1 MPKQRASTLSALVC
15 LLVERLLPDAQQSYV
30 FSNLKACEWY
40 RQYNDVVPDFLRG
53 RPRSVI
59 LHCLE
64 RQSRSKEYKDEELRE
79 EEMEG
84 VFIIQG
90 KDGAQYVVD
99 FGRNSQEQKPSC
111 SCKDWIRWHIPCK
124 HFFAIFRLR
133 AEWGWDAL
141 PQSYRESAYL
151 STDHNATDSYFAQFS
166 TVLPSAEYSPKSS
179 TGPSDSAQAT
189 NSSGSTQLNARESPE
204 STSLRQEIPNKVRY
218 YSDSDVL
225 NEYCLYTCT
234 RGYPFQSW
242 PCQQEQRFTS

>member
-1 MPKQRASTLSALVC
+1 MYSQTRRHVSGTGSTMMLYQTFYEVGQDQSFFTVLRDNHEARSTKMKNYVKKKWKGYLLYRERMEPSMLWILVGIHRNRSH
-15 LLVERLLPDAQQSYV
+15 LVHAKTGSGGT
-30 FSNLKACEWY
+30 
-40 RQYNDVVPDFLRG
+40 FL
-53 RPRSVI
+53 
-59 LHCLE
+59 
-64 RQSRSKEYKDEELRE
+64 
-79 EEMEG
+79 
-84 VFIIQG
+84 
-90 KDGAQYVVD
+90 A
-99 FGRNSQEQKPSC
+99 NT
-111 SCKDWIRWHIPCK
+111 
-124 HFFAIFRLR
+124 FFAIFRLR

>member
-15 LLVERLLPDAQQSYV
+15 LLVERFLPDAQQSYV

-99 FGRNSQEQKPSC
+99 FGRIHRNRSHLVHAKTGSGGT
-111 SCKDWIRWHIPCK
+111 
-124 HFFAIFRLR
+124 FLANTFL
-133 AEWGWDAL
+133 
-141 PQSYRESAYL
+141 QSL
-151 STDHNATDSYFAQFS
+151 
-166 TVLPSAEYSPKSS
+166 
-179 TGPSDSAQAT
+179 G
-189 NSSGSTQLNARESPE
+189 
-204 STSLRQEIPNKVRY
+204 
-218 YSDSDVL
+218 
-225 NEYCLYTCT
+225 
-234 RGYPFQSW
+234 
-242 PCQQEQRFTS
+242 